1 MMNLLRNVCPA
12 LPLPNMLTN
21 SLASTLVALSL
32 LVSGCSSE
40 GIDRVPEEDQV
51 ERGNVNSSATR
62 DFPSTIGTQGPS
74 RYVLLNKLNF
84 EASLPSI
91 VSVLFQASDQYG
103 NAISGLQ
110 TSDFSVLE
118 DNEAVSET
126 ETSLSI
132 VAHEELPFSLK
143 TVIMV
148 DNSSSILPADLDRIK
163 AALKPLAVDSN
174 GDSSLLPQQQIA
186 LYTFDDTVTLVKDFS
201 SNADSLADAIDS
213 IQPAQAITPTNFYGA
228 LIEGTSRWDDHFDLT
243 TITQGTLIV
252 ITDGTDTASRH
263 RYQEAL
269 SAVKGKS
276 VYTIGVGNELSPD
289 VMTALGTSGTYA
301 LRNFDQLSATMQT
314 VAQEVQNT
322 ANSFYYLHY
331 ASPKRRAEGSES
343 NSNHRIE
350 LSVIDNANRGS
361 SGKIVESFNS
371 AEFSNVTAEV
381 IIAGPQVMEIQQE
394 ATFRAVT
401 RWGPTPDTDYLWEL
415 ANDTSSCVME
425 PVTGNTVKIT
435 GLAEGVCTL
444 SAQDQ
449 FAGGARNWL
458 AVTVLSD

>member
-1 MMNLLRNVCPA
+1 MMNLPRNVCPA

-91 VSVLFQASDQYG
+91 ISVLFQASDQYG

-174 GDSSLLPQQQIA
+174 GDSNLLPQQQIA

-289 VMTALGTSGTYA
+289 VMTALGTSGTFA

>member
-1 MMNLLRNVCPA
+1 MMNSIRTACLPPPVSSALL
-12 LPLPNMLTN
+12 
-21 SLASTLVALSL
+21 ALSL
-32 LVSGCSSE
+32 LLGACGGE
-40 GIDRVPEEDQV
+40 GIDRIPEAEQV

-62 DFPSTIGTQGPS
+62 DFPSTISNQGPN

-84 EASLPSI
+84 EAQLPSVI
-91 VSVLFQASDQYG
+91 SVLFQASDQYG

-110 TSDFSVLE
+110 TSDFKVLE
-118 DNEAVSET
+118 DNEPVSET

-163 AALKPLAVDSN
+163 AAIKPLVVDAN
-174 GDSSLLPQQQIA
+174 GNSTLLAQQQIA

-201 SNADSLADAIDS
+201 SNADSLADAIDA
-213 IQPAQAITPTNFYGA
+213 IEPAQAITPTNFYGA
-228 LIEGTSRWDDHFDLT
+228 LIEGTSRWDDHFDLS
-243 TITQGTLIV
+243 TITQGSLIV

-263 RYQEAL
+263 RYQEAVN
-269 SAVKGKS
+269 AVKGKS

-289 VMTALGTSGTYA
+289 VMSELGTSGTYA
-301 LRNFDQLSATMQT
+301 LRNFDQLSVTMQT
-314 VAQEVQNT
+314 VAQQVKDT

-350 LSVIDNANRGS
+350 LSVVDNANRSS
-361 SGKIVESFNS
+361 SGKIIDTFNS
-371 AEFSNVTAEV
+371 AEFTNVSAEV
-381 IIAGPQVMEIQQE
+381 VIAGPQQMEIQQA

-415 ANDTSSCVME
+415 VNESASCLME
-425 PVTGNTVKIT
+425 PGAGNTVTIT
-435 GLAEGVCTL
+435 GIAEGVCTL
-444 SAQDQ
+444 SATDQ

-458 AVTVLSD
+458 AVTILSD

>member
-174 GDSSLLPQQQIA
+174 GDSNLLPQQQIA